1 MPVSLY
7 FVTRA
12 LTGVANSISIALAYI
27 ADKTSPQHRA
37 PAFGLLLATATLG
50 TSPPPLSLSRSLCR
64 LLFLARFSLRVFTEQ
79 GWSQPRWVLAWTRDR

>member
-50 TSPPPLSLSRSLCR
+50 TLPLSLSLALWR

-79 GWSQPRWVLAWTRDR
+79 GWSQPRWVLAWTRGR

>member
-1 MPVSLY
+1 MSVDLY

-12 LTGVANSISIALAYI
+12 LTGAVNSISVALAYI

-50 TSPPPLSLSRSLCR
+50 ISCRTSVLSSLSACVDQLVFLTSFVRNRS
-64 LLFLARFSLRVFTEQ
+64 SH
-79 GWSQPRWVLAWTRDR
+79 SPRGC